1 MRALRWL
8 IIILALSE
16 AGGMLLEGNRA
27 LYAGDYVSME
37 EGPRAHR
44 LGAWSRL
51 AEAAGVE
58 PRSILM
64 KGIFAAYG
72 AVWFF
77 IIVLFGLRKTL
88 TWDLMLLAALASL
101 WYLPLGTALSLAQ
114 IILLGVLRWREAV
127 SASSPQ
133 NYQEL

>member
-8 IIILALSE
+8 IIVLALLE
-16 AGGMLLEGNRA
+16 AGGMVVEGNRG

-37 EGPRAHR
+37 EGPRAHQ

-51 AEAAGVE
+51 AAAAGIE

-64 KGIFAAYG
+64 EGIFAAYG
-72 AVWFF
+72 TVW
-77 IIVLFGLRKTL
+77 LFVIALFALRKTL

-114 IILLGVLRWREAV
+114 IVLLGVLRWREAA
-127 SASSPQ
+127 SAPAPQ

>member
-8 IIILALSE
+8 IIVLALLE
-16 AGGMLLEGNRA
+16 AGGMVLEGNRA
-27 LYAGDYVSME
+27 LYAGDYVGME

-51 AEAAGVE
+51 AETAGIE

-114 IILLGVLRWREAV
+114 IVLLGLLRWREAAS
-127 SASSPQ
+127 SASR